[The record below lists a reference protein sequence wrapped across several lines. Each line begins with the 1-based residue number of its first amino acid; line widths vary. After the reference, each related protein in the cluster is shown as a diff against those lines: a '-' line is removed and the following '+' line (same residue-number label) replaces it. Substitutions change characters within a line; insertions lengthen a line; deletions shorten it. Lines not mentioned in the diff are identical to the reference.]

1 MPPAS
6 VSKKPSVYKPPTGRA
21 GSFEPLHRWA
31 VVLSPHVY
39 PPASTGRGKI
49 AKRGYLQEVSSFI
62 SFDYSILGKIFA
74 NGFTST
80 LANHFGNRVR

>member
-1 MPPAS
+1 MPPAPA
-6 VSKKPSVYKPPTGRA
+6 SKKPSVYKPPTGRA

-31 VVLSPHVY
+31 VALSPHVY
-39 PPASTGRGKI
+39 PPASTGRVKI
-49 AKRGYLQEVSSFI
+49 AKREYLQEVSSLI

-80 LANHFGNRVR
+80 LANHFGDYVR

>member
-1 MPPAS
+1 MSSPPFFRFREVGEDA
-6 VSKKPSVYKPPTGRA
+6 VPCIMGRVK
-21 GSFEPLHRWA
+21 L
-31 VVLSPHVY
+31 
-39 PPASTGRGKI
+39 T
-49 AKRGYLQEVSSFI
+49 KRGYLQEVSSFI